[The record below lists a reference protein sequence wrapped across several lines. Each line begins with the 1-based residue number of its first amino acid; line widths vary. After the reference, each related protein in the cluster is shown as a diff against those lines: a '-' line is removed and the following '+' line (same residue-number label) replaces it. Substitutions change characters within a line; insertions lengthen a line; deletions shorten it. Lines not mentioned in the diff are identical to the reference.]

1 MAKIKIVSNPYNREI
16 SFLSYK
22 EQTGSWE
29 DIRENNSNSR
39 LREDESGK
47 SFLPFKI
54 KEIIDIIIDEY
65 YIGTEKV
72 KIFFQGTQDEYTE
85 VEAVCFDN
93 KIRDKIIVMRTSE
106 ILENARFIFNDIKE
120 VFEKVRPIIENIV
133 RDDIIVTKNLN
144 KVSDALNDI
153 IPICVFGN
161 YSAGKSTFIN
171 ALIGSE
177 VLPSGGDPVT
187 AKIYKIQRSMQPD
200 RARIRFSYKG
210 EAIELSFEKNLYR
223 ILSRNSENELLQEL
237 DKIILES
244 KKEMFAM
251 VNIALEFINGFE
263 KKDRSNSVISNVIEL
278 EIPFIKN
285 VIFGQS
291 YNNFV
296 IFDTPGS
303 NSASNSEHSKV
314 LEEALEG
321 FSNGIP
327 VWITQY
333 ETIDSEDNANLCEKI
348 FGIKALDKRF
358 TMIILNK
365 ADGSDLAEDGFSNE
379 QVKDILEYNAVEKMY
394 ASGIYFVSSIMGLG
408 AKNNGELVDKHYRK
422 TYRSQQGMY
431 SDPDDLD
438 YATLYKYNIMP
449 KQIKK
454 NAMEY
459 SAQCEN
465 LIYANSGLYCVEME
479 MENFASKHSA
489 YNKCQMVYM
498 FLNEVIDETN
508 KRIITRTGTLKRTRA
523 ARSHELELAKVQLID
538 HISKDSKMKEG
549 EFEKLSKAFVK
560 DFVETNLKFNYTVEE
575 LDKLDIEIRNKN
587 SEKNMFYVQE
597 NELEKAKN
605 GLFNHMKL
613 HGQNFL
619 KEKKLTSLTGM
630 KDDFRRD
637 LKVLRESKQEK
648 NSAEQ
653 EIDKVTSDSLLE
665 IIIDKYKEKIIFS
678 NDTLNRTLKDH
689 WYKNAQQLRNAL
701 IEIISG
707 SEALSVSQ
715 REEISNIIINY
726 QPLEFDD
733 DADNIFIKK
742 RFLRGNVLGLKI
754 IDSEKLNTKRLS
766 SSFNDEIEKNINDM
780 ATVMNSSCFAS
791 FKNWQQNLSSII
803 EENITELNPQL
814 RDMAEMIREETDRI
828 RDLEYNQQTIS
839 NSLIAIREMM
849 SWKDLN

>member
-1 MAKIKIVSNPYNREI
+1 MAMIKIISNPYNREI

-22 EQTGSWE
+22 EQTGIWE
-29 DIRENNSNSR
+29 DIRENNTNSR
-39 LREDESGK
+39 LREDASGK

-54 KEIIDIIIDEY
+54 KEIVDIIIEEY

-72 KIFFQGTQDEYTE
+72 KIFFQGTQDEYSE
-85 VEAVCFDN
+85 VETVCLDH
-93 KIRDKIIVMRTSE
+93 KVRDKIIVMRSTE

-133 RDDIIVTKNLN
+133 RDDVIVTKNLN

-187 AKIYKIQRSMQPD
+187 AKIYKIQRSMQAD

-210 EAIELSFEKNLYR
+210 EAIDLSFEGNLYR
-223 ILSRNSENELLQEL
+223 VLSRNSDNELLREL
-237 DKIILES
+237 NKAISES
-244 KKEMFAM
+244 KKEMLTM
-251 VNIALEFINGFE
+251 VNNALEFINGFE

-303 NSASNSEHSKV
+303 NSASNSEHSRV

-333 ETIDSEDNANLCEKI
+333 ETIDSEDNANLCDKI

-365 ADGSDLAEDGFSNE
+365 ADGSDLAEDGFSKE

-422 TYRSQQGMY
+422 TYRSQQKMY
-431 SDPDDLD
+431 SDPVDLD

-449 KQIKK
+449 KQIKS

-459 SAQCEN
+459 SAQCSN

-498 FLNEVIDETN
+498 FLNEVIDDTN

-523 ARSHELELAKVQLID
+523 ARSQELELAKVQLID
-538 HISKDSKMKEG
+538 YIAKESNMKEI
-549 EFEKLSKAFVK
+549 EFEKSSKVYIK
-560 DFVETNLKFNYTVEE
+560 DFVDINLKFQYIVEE
-575 LDKLDIEIRNKN
+575 LDKLDAKIRNQN
-587 SEKNMFYVQE
+587 SEENMLYLQE
-597 NELEKAKN
+597 NELEKSKN
-605 GLFNHMKL
+605 SLFSHMKSN
-613 HGQNFL
+613 GQNFL
-619 KEKKLTSLTGM
+619 KEKRLNSLRGM

-637 LKVLRESKQEK
+637 LKVLQENKQEK
-648 NSAEQ
+648 HSAERK
-653 EIDKVTSDSLLE
+653 IDKVTSDSLLG
-665 IIIDKYKEKIIFS
+665 IVIDEYKEKIIFS
-678 NDTLNRTLKDH
+678 NNILSRTLKAH

-715 REEISNIIINY
+715 RDEISNIIINY
-726 QPLEFDD
+726 QPLEFND

-754 IDSEKLNTKRLS
+754 NDSEKLNTKRLV
-766 SSFNDEIEKNINDM
+766 SSFNDKIEKNINDM
-780 ATVMNSSCFAS
+780 TNVMNSSCFAS
-791 FKNWQQNLSSII
+791 FKSWQQNLSSII
-803 EENITELNPQL
+803 EENITDLNPQL
-814 RDMAEMIREETDRI
+814 RDMAEMIREETERI
-828 RDLEYNQQTIS
+828 RELEYNQQTIS
-839 NSLIAIREMM
+839 NSLIAIIELM
-849 SWKDLN
+849 SWKDSD